1 MCIENKLA
9 NVLNENVGK
18 LLLRV
23 SLGALM
29 LFHGVK
35 KFNSGV
41 EGMKGLISSAGFP
54 EALVYGTYV
63 GEILVPILLI
73 VGLMTRVSALVY
85 SFTMAFA
92 IYLVHANDIFIINAK
107 TGGLV
112 IELPLL
118 YLLSALALAFL
129 GAGKYSLDAK
139 MAQCSCSKKASC

>member
-9 NVLNENVGK
+9 SLLDENTGK

-41 EGMKGLISSAGFP
+41 EGMKGMISGAGFP
-54 EALVYGTYV
+54 EALAYGAYL
-63 GEILVPILLI
+63 GELIVPILLI
-73 VGLMTRVSALVY
+73 LGLMTRVSALVY

-92 IYLVHANDIFIINAK
+92 IYLVHANDIFTINAK

-118 YLLSALALAFL
+118 YLLAGVALAFL

-139 MAQCSCSKKASC
+139 MAQCSCSNKASC

>member
-9 NVLNENVGK
+9 ALLDENWGK

-29 LFHGVK
+29 LFHGFK
-35 KFNSGV
+35 KYSVGTA
-41 EGMKGLISSAGFP
+41 GIKGLIITAGFP
-54 EALVYGTYV
+54 EVLAYGVYV
-63 GEILVPILLI
+63 GEIIVPCLLI
-73 VGLMTRVSALVY
+73 LGLLTRFSALIF

-92 IYLVHANDIFIINAK
+92 IYLVYSQGLFALDAK

-118 YLLSALALAFL
+118 YLLGALSLSFL

-139 MAQCSCSKKASC
+139 MAQCKCSQKGSC